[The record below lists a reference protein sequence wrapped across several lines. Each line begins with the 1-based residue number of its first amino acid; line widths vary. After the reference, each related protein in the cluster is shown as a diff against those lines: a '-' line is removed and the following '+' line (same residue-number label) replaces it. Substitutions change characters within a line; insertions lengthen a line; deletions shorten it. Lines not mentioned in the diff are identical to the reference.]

1 MSELFEFGLDF
12 GLTYFEPLP
21 KKKQLSMQEYRTG
34 YVDFYDQTLDP
45 TLGTGIDIPRG
56 DDDDDDEEKKDI
68 NIYRIGQGDSTKS
81 DDSSIPSPLD
91 VSSANIYDLKS
102 VPTYGEALGDAGF
115 GDKTPFNV
123 LGNDIYFGG
132 IPRTK
137 EEAKRGLER
146 LVSKESLIRTGAK
159 TASKFLGVNPLVS
172 GTAAAFATGKTVKD
186 PFGNASFR
194 PSNFVLGGI
203 HDINMSIQYDNVA
216 QMQAAINT
224 DGPKGY
230 ASYINGQLVTRP
242 PKGFNY
248 TGTYDVPR
256 ETLLRMDAI
265 SKGFVPSSFDYRTES
280 GEQGIVDGIGGMY
293 DERGV
298 YHDRNGTSAYGS
310 RKASSSLADRYG
322 LTTTVVEQIL
332 SDVRKGD
339 GRLSDKLREKQIEQG
354 TTQTTTVDQ
363 VPDFDA
369 YVKAQEE
376 RMQQIQ
382 SSESSDDGGGLSDAD
397 QDTGGYSGDDSFED
411 AFKTGGKV
419 GQGMQGGGPAG
430 FIGGPPENYSDQ
442 TTIADDIPLEV
453 PEGAF
458 VINAPAVEYA
468 GSEDISKMLTEAY
481 EKAGQG
487 VDKSGRTTTIPSK
500 EQVDIMISRGEVV
513 VPPNIAKIIG
523 YDRLEKINNR
533 GKREVARRQKQ
544 GDQEKP
550 QARQANMGGFMS
562 DGGEVTL
569 DEVKFK
575 GFYSSPQKARKV
587 IDDITKRLPLAD
599 ALAILIEGEA
609 GVLGE
614 EGLEGAAHVLVNR
627 ADADYKDFGNSLYEE
642 LTKKTY
648 GKNKI
653 FQFNALEPTSFR
665 KTLNRFKKDKNY
677 YLKVRNIAE
686 EVLAGA
692 RPDFTQG
699 ALFFKNPS
707 ASKAKD
713 FRNKVQ
719 SGEFVETQRTV
730 SRKNKNL
737 AHIYYKPRDF
747 GLVAK
752 KQPQIEGQGFVDFEM
767 SKQRIPESKGGS
779 FLFRGSDYETGGA
792 TPAF

>member
-21 KKKQLSMQEYRTG
+21 KKKQLSMEEYRTG

-56 DDDDDDEEKKDI
+56 DDDDDDDEEKRDI
-68 NIYRIGQGDSTKS
+68 NIYRIGKGDSEKS
-81 DDSSIPSPLD
+81 DDSDIPSPLD

-102 VPTYGEALGDAGF
+102 VPTYGQALGDAGF

-146 LVSKESLIRTGAK
+146 LVSKDSLLRTGAK

-172 GTAAAFATGKTVKD
+172 GTAAAFATGRTVKD

-194 PSNFVLGGI
+194 PSSFVLGGI

-224 DGPKGY
+224 TGPKGY
-230 ASYINGQLVTRP
+230 ATYINGQLVTRP

-310 RKASSSLADRYG
+310 RKASSSLANRYG
-322 LTTTVVEQIL
+322 LDVSVVEQIL

-339 GRLSDKLREKQIEQG
+339 GRLSDKLREKQIEEG

-382 SSESSDDGGGLSDAD
+382 SSESSDDGGLSDAD

-419 GQGMQGGGPAG
+419 GQGMQAGGPAG
-430 FIGGPPENYSDQ
+430 FIGGPPEKFSDQ

-481 EKAGQG
+481 QKAGQG
-487 VDKSGRTTTIPSK
+487 VDKSGRTTTIPSR

-550 QARQANMGGFMS
+550 QARQANEGGFINKAKG
-562 DGGEVTL
+562 DKITVYRGEPP
-569 DEVKFK
+569 KNK
-575 GFYSSPQKARKV
+575 
-587 IDDITKRLPLAD
+587 IPL
-599 ALAILIEGEA
+599 
-609 GVLGE
+609 
-614 EGLEGAAHVLVNR
+614 GAKLLQDRYTGSWFAPDKN
-627 ADADYKDFGNSLYEE
+627 F
-642 LTKKTY
+642 TKTY
-648 GKNKI
+648 GEVAKSMKVSFDEYKKGAKKALLKKNIARSKMENEKSGLPRNLTRKQRSQI
-653 FQFNALEPTSFR
+653 FQS
-665 KTLNRFKKDKNY
+665 
-677 YLKVRNIAE
+677 LKYIDEIADN
-686 EVLAGA
+686 VK
-692 RPDFTQG
+692 QG
-699 ALFFKNPS
+699 KRS
-707 ASKAKD
+707 TKA
-713 FRNKVQ
+713 
-719 SGEFVETQRTV
+719 
-730 SRKNKNL
+730 
-737 AHIYYKPRDF
+737 
-747 GLVAK
+747 
-752 KQPQIEGQGFVDFEM
+752 FVDFLYEGVFPKEKDRATVM
-767 SKQRIPESKGGS
+767 LLETAKRSPKVFGKLVVDSLVKNVVSKGVPVLGAIAGFAPKEMGDATLDNS
-779 FLFRGSDYETGGA
+779 GFIQYERVQ
-792 TPAF
+792 

>member
-56 DDDDDDEEKKDI
+56 DDDDDDDEEKRDI
-68 NIYRIGQGDSTKS
+68 NIYRIGKGDSEKS
-81 DDSSIPSPLD
+81 DGSDIPSPLD

-132 IPRTK
+132 VPRTK
-137 EEAKRGLER
+137 EEAKKGLER
-146 LVSKESLIRTGAK
+146 LVSKESLLRTGAK

-194 PSNFVLGGI
+194 PSSFVLGGV

-216 QMQAAINT
+216 QMQAAKNT
-224 DGPKGY
+224 TGPKGY

-280 GEQGIVDGIGGMY
+280 GERGVVDGIGGMY

-310 RKASSSLADRYG
+310 RKASDSLGKQVG
-322 LTTTVVEQIL
+322 LTTTKVEQIL
-332 SDVRKGD
+332 ADVRADNEKK
-339 GRLSDKLREKQIEQG
+339 LSEEIQ
-354 TTQTTTVDQ
+354 
-363 VPDFDA
+363 
-369 YVKAQEE
+369 KAQREQVE
-376 RMQQIQ
+376 QRIEDEPSVTQMPTYTSPTYEYEYYQD
-382 SSESSDDGGGLSDAD
+382 SDDGGSFDSGGADASDPSSSD
-397 QDTGGYSGDDSFED
+397 MGFSTRYGGQI
-411 AFKTGGKV
+411 
-419 GQGMQGGGPAG
+419 GQGMQAGGPAG
-430 FIGGPPENYSDQ
+430 FIGGPPEKFSDQ

-487 VDKSGRTTTIPSK
+487 VDKSGRTTTIPSR

-544 GDQEKP
+544 GDREKP
-550 QARQANMGGFMS
+550 QARQANEGGFINKAKG
-562 DGGEVTL
+562 DKITVYRGEPP
-569 DEVKFK
+569 KNK
-575 GFYSSPQKARKV
+575 
-587 IDDITKRLPLAD
+587 IPLGAK
-599 ALAILIEGEA
+599 LIQDRYTGSWFA
-609 GVLGE
+609 PDK
-614 EGLEGAAHVLVNR
+614 N
-627 ADADYKDFGNSLYEE
+627 F
-642 LTKKTY
+642 TKTY
-648 GKNKI
+648 GEVAKSMKVSFEEYRKGAKKALLKKNIARYKKENEKSGLPRNLTRKQRSQI
-653 FQFNALEPTSFR
+653 FQSLKYVDEIA
-665 KTLNRFKKDKNY
+665 KNV
-677 YLKVRNIAE
+677 KEGKRSV
-686 EVLAGA
+686 
-692 RPDFTQG
+692 
-699 ALFFKNPS
+699 
-707 ASKAKD
+707 KA
-713 FRNKVQ
+713 
-719 SGEFVETQRTV
+719 
-730 SRKNKNL
+730 
-737 AHIYYKPRDF
+737 
-747 GLVAK
+747 
-752 KQPQIEGQGFVDFEM
+752 FVDFMYEGVFPKEKDRATVM
-767 SKQRIPESKGGS
+767 LLETAKRSPKAFGKLVVDSLVKNVVSKGVPVLGTISS
-779 FLFRGSDYETGGA
+779 FAPTEMGDATLDNSGFIQYERVQ
-792 TPAF
+792 

>member
-56 DDDDDDEEKKDI
+56 DDDDDDDEEKRDI
-68 NIYRIGQGDSTKS
+68 NIYRIGKGDSEKS
-81 DDSSIPSPLD
+81 DGSDIPSPLD

-132 IPRTK
+132 VPRTK
-137 EEAKRGLER
+137 EEAKKGLER

-194 PSNFVLGGI
+194 PSSFVLGGV

-216 QMQAAINT
+216 QMQAAKNT
-224 DGPKGY
+224 TGPKGY

-280 GEQGIVDGIGGMY
+280 GERGVVDGIGGMY

-310 RKASSSLADRYG
+310 RKASDSLGKQVG
-322 LTTTVVEQIL
+322 LTTTKVEQIL
-332 SDVRKGD
+332 ADVRADNEKK
-339 GRLSDKLREKQIEQG
+339 LSEEIQ
-354 TTQTTTVDQ
+354 
-363 VPDFDA
+363 
-369 YVKAQEE
+369 KAQREQVE
-376 RMQQIQ
+376 QRIEDEPSVTQMPTYTSPTYEYEYYQD
-382 SSESSDDGGGLSDAD
+382 SDDGGSFDSGGADASDPSSSD
-397 QDTGGYSGDDSFED
+397 MGFSTRYGGQI
-411 AFKTGGKV
+411 
-419 GQGMQGGGPAG
+419 GQGMQAGGPAG
-430 FIGGPPENYSDQ
+430 FIGGPPEKFSDQ

-487 VDKSGRTTTIPSK
+487 VDKSGRATTIPSR

-544 GDQEKP
+544 GDREKP
-550 QARQANMGGFMS
+550 QARQANEGGFINKAKG
-562 DGGEVTL
+562 DKITVYRGEPP
-569 DEVKFK
+569 KNK
-575 GFYSSPQKARKV
+575 
-587 IDDITKRLPLAD
+587 IPLGAK
-599 ALAILIEGEA
+599 LIQDRYTGSWFA
-609 GVLGE
+609 PDK
-614 EGLEGAAHVLVNR
+614 N
-627 ADADYKDFGNSLYEE
+627 F
-642 LTKKTY
+642 TKTY
-648 GKNKI
+648 GEVAKSMKVSFEEYRKGAKKALLKKNIARYKKENEKSGLPRNLTRKQRSQI
-653 FQFNALEPTSFR
+653 FQSLKYVDEIA
-665 KTLNRFKKDKNY
+665 KNV
-677 YLKVRNIAE
+677 KEGKRSV
-686 EVLAGA
+686 
-692 RPDFTQG
+692 
-699 ALFFKNPS
+699 
-707 ASKAKD
+707 KA
-713 FRNKVQ
+713 
-719 SGEFVETQRTV
+719 
-730 SRKNKNL
+730 
-737 AHIYYKPRDF
+737 
-747 GLVAK
+747 
-752 KQPQIEGQGFVDFEM
+752 FVDFMYEGVFPKEKDRATVM
-767 SKQRIPESKGGS
+767 LLETAKRSPKAFGKLVVDSLVKNVVSKGVPVLGTISS
-779 FLFRGSDYETGGA
+779 FAPTEMGDATLDNSGFIQYERVQ
-792 TPAF
+792 

>member
-56 DDDDDDEEKKDI
+56 DDDDDDDEEKRDI
-68 NIYRIGQGDSTKS
+68 NIYRIGKGDSEKS
-81 DDSSIPSPLD
+81 DGSDIPSPLD

-137 EEAKRGLER
+137 EEAKKGLER

-194 PSNFVLGGI
+194 PSSFVLGGV

-216 QMQAAINT
+216 QMQAAKNT
-224 DGPKGY
+224 TGPKGY

-280 GEQGIVDGIGGMY
+280 GERGVVDGIGGMY

-310 RKASSSLADRYG
+310 RKASDSLGKQVG
-322 LTTTVVEQIL
+322 LTTTKVEQIL
-332 SDVRKGD
+332 ADVRADNEKK
-339 GRLSDKLREKQIEQG
+339 LSEEIQ
-354 TTQTTTVDQ
+354 
-363 VPDFDA
+363 
-369 YVKAQEE
+369 KAQREQVE
-376 RMQQIQ
+376 QRIEDEPSVTQMPTYTSPTYEYEYYQD
-382 SSESSDDGGGLSDAD
+382 SDDGGSFDSGGADASDPSSSD
-397 QDTGGYSGDDSFED
+397 MGFSTRYGGQI
-411 AFKTGGKV
+411 
-419 GQGMQGGGPAG
+419 GQGMQAGGPAG
-430 FIGGPPENYSDQ
+430 FIGGPPEKFSDQ

-487 VDKSGRTTTIPSK
+487 VDKSGRTTTIPSR

-544 GDQEKP
+544 GDREKP
-550 QARQANMGGFMS
+550 QARQANEGGFINKAKG
-562 DGGEVTL
+562 DKITVYRGEPP
-569 DEVKFK
+569 KNK
-575 GFYSSPQKARKV
+575 
-587 IDDITKRLPLAD
+587 IPLGAK
-599 ALAILIEGEA
+599 LIQDRYTGSWFA
-609 GVLGE
+609 PDK
-614 EGLEGAAHVLVNR
+614 N
-627 ADADYKDFGNSLYEE
+627 F
-642 LTKKTY
+642 TKTY
-648 GKNKI
+648 GEVAKSMKVSFEEYRKGAKKALLKKNIARYKKENEKSGLPRNLTRKQRSQI
-653 FQFNALEPTSFR
+653 FQSLKYVDEIA
-665 KTLNRFKKDKNY
+665 KNV
-677 YLKVRNIAE
+677 KEGKRSV
-686 EVLAGA
+686 
-692 RPDFTQG
+692 
-699 ALFFKNPS
+699 
-707 ASKAKD
+707 KA
-713 FRNKVQ
+713 
-719 SGEFVETQRTV
+719 
-730 SRKNKNL
+730 
-737 AHIYYKPRDF
+737 
-747 GLVAK
+747 
-752 KQPQIEGQGFVDFEM
+752 FVDFMYEGVFPKEKDRATVM
-767 SKQRIPESKGGS
+767 LLETAKRSPKAFGKLVVDSLVKNVVSKGVPVLGTISS
-779 FLFRGSDYETGGA
+779 FAPTEMGDATLDNSGFIQYERVQ
-792 TPAF
+792 

>member
-1 MSELFEFGLDF
+1 MS
-12 GLTYFEPLP
+12 
-21 KKKQLSMQEYRTG
+21 
-34 YVDFYDQTLDP
+34 
-45 TLGTGIDIPRG
+45 
-56 DDDDDDEEKKDI
+56 
-68 NIYRIGQGDSTKS
+68 
-81 DDSSIPSPLD
+81 
-91 VSSANIYDLKS
+91 VSSQD
-102 VPTYGEALGDAGF
+102 
-115 GDKTPFNV
+115 
-123 LGNDIYFGG
+123 
-132 IPRTK
+132 
-137 EEAKRGLER
+137 
-146 LVSKESLIRTGAK
+146 
-159 TASKFLGVNPLVS
+159 
-172 GTAAAFATGKTVKD
+172 
-186 PFGNASFR
+186 
-194 PSNFVLGGI
+194 
-203 HDINMSIQYDNVA
+203 M
-216 QMQAAINT
+216 
-224 DGPKGY
+224 GY
-230 ASYINGQLVTRP
+230 AT
-242 PKGFNY
+242 
-248 TGTYDVPR
+248 
-256 ETLLRMDAI
+256 
-265 SKGFVPSSFDYRTES
+265 
-280 GEQGIVDGIGGMY
+280 
-293 DERGV
+293 
-298 YHDRNGTSAYGS
+298 AYG
-310 RKASSSLADRYG
+310 G
-322 LTTTVVEQIL
+322 QI
-332 SDVRKGD
+332 
-339 GRLSDKLREKQIEQG
+339 
-354 TTQTTTVDQ
+354 
-363 VPDFDA
+363 
-369 YVKAQEE
+369 
-376 RMQQIQ
+376 
-382 SSESSDDGGGLSDAD
+382 
-397 QDTGGYSGDDSFED
+397 
-411 AFKTGGKV
+411 
-419 GQGMQGGGPAG
+419 GQGMQAGGPAG
-430 FIGGPPENYSDQ
+430 FIGGPPEKFNKQ

-468 GSEDISKMLTEAY
+468 GSDDISKMLTDAY

-487 VDKSGRTTTIPSK
+487 VDKSGRTIAVPSK

-533 GKREVARRQKQ
+533 GKKEVARRQKQ

-562 DGGEVTL
+562 NGGEVTL

-575 GFYSSPQKARKV
+575 KFYSSPQKARKV
-587 IDDITKRLPLAD
+587 IDDVTRRLPLAD

-627 ADADYKDFGNSLYEE
+627 ADTDYKDFGNSLYEE

-707 ASKAKD
+707 SSKAKD
-713 FRNKVQ
+713 FRDKVQ

-767 SKQRIPESKGGS
+767 PKQRIPESKGGS
-779 FLFRGSDYETGGA
+779 FLFKGSDYETGGA

>member
-56 DDDDDDEEKKDI
+56 DDDDDDDEEKRDI
-68 NIYRIGQGDSTKS
+68 NIYRIGKGDSEKS
-81 DDSSIPSPLD
+81 DGSDIPSPLD

-132 IPRTK
+132 VPRTK
-137 EEAKRGLER
+137 EEAKKGLER

-194 PSNFVLGGI
+194 PSSFVLGGV

-216 QMQAAINT
+216 QMQAAKNT
-224 DGPKGY
+224 TGPKGY

-280 GEQGIVDGIGGMY
+280 GERGVVDGIGGMY

-310 RKASSSLADRYG
+310 RKASDSLGKQVG
-322 LTTTVVEQIL
+322 LTTTKVEQIL
-332 SDVRKGD
+332 ADVRADNEKK
-339 GRLSDKLREKQIEQG
+339 LSEEIQ
-354 TTQTTTVDQ
+354 
-363 VPDFDA
+363 
-369 YVKAQEE
+369 KAQREQVE
-376 RMQQIQ
+376 QRIEDEPSVTQMPTYTSPTYEYEYYQD
-382 SSESSDDGGGLSDAD
+382 SDDGGSFDSGGADASDPSSSD
-397 QDTGGYSGDDSFED
+397 MGFSTRYGGQI
-411 AFKTGGKV
+411 
-419 GQGMQGGGPAG
+419 GQGMQAGGPAG
-430 FIGGPPENYSDQ
+430 FIGGPPEKFSDQ

-487 VDKSGRTTTIPSK
+487 VDKSGRTTTIPSR

-544 GDQEKP
+544 GDREKP
-550 QARQANMGGFMS
+550 QARQANEGGFINKAKG
-562 DGGEVTL
+562 DKITVYRGEPP
-569 DEVKFK
+569 KNK
-575 GFYSSPQKARKV
+575 
-587 IDDITKRLPLAD
+587 IPLGAK
-599 ALAILIEGEA
+599 LIQDRYTGSWFA
-609 GVLGE
+609 PDK
-614 EGLEGAAHVLVNR
+614 N
-627 ADADYKDFGNSLYEE
+627 F
-642 LTKKTY
+642 TKTY
-648 GKNKI
+648 GEVAKSMKVSFEEYRKGAKKALLKKNIARYKKENEKSGLPRNLTRKQRSQI
-653 FQFNALEPTSFR
+653 FQSLKYVDEIA
-665 KTLNRFKKDKNY
+665 KNV
-677 YLKVRNIAE
+677 KEGKRSV
-686 EVLAGA
+686 
-692 RPDFTQG
+692 
-699 ALFFKNPS
+699 
-707 ASKAKD
+707 KA
-713 FRNKVQ
+713 
-719 SGEFVETQRTV
+719 
-730 SRKNKNL
+730 
-737 AHIYYKPRDF
+737 
-747 GLVAK
+747 
-752 KQPQIEGQGFVDFEM
+752 FVDFMYEGVFPKEKDRATVM
-767 SKQRIPESKGGS
+767 LLETAKRSPKAFGKLVLDSLVKNVVSKGVPVLGTISS
-779 FLFRGSDYETGGA
+779 FAPTEMGDATLDNSGFIQYERVQ
-792 TPAF
+792 

>member
-56 DDDDDDEEKKDI
+56 DDDDDDDEEKRDI
-68 NIYRIGQGDSTKS
+68 NRYRIGKGDSEKS
-81 DDSSIPSPLD
+81 DGSDIPSPLD

-132 IPRTK
+132 VPRTK
-137 EEAKRGLER
+137 EEAKKGLER

-194 PSNFVLGGI
+194 PSSFVLGGV

-216 QMQAAINT
+216 QMQAAKNT
-224 DGPKGY
+224 TGPKGY

-280 GEQGIVDGIGGMY
+280 GERGVVDGIGGMY

-310 RKASSSLADRYG
+310 RKASDSLGKQVG
-322 LTTTVVEQIL
+322 LTTTKVEQIL
-332 SDVRKGD
+332 ADVRADNEKK
-339 GRLSDKLREKQIEQG
+339 LSEEIQ
-354 TTQTTTVDQ
+354 
-363 VPDFDA
+363 
-369 YVKAQEE
+369 KAQREQVE
-376 RMQQIQ
+376 QRIEDEPSVTQMPTYTSPTYEYEYYQD
-382 SSESSDDGGGLSDAD
+382 SDDGGSFDSGGADASDPSSSD
-397 QDTGGYSGDDSFED
+397 MGFSTRYGGQI
-411 AFKTGGKV
+411 
-419 GQGMQGGGPAG
+419 GQGMQAGGPAG
-430 FIGGPPENYSDQ
+430 FIGGPPEKFSDQ

-487 VDKSGRTTTIPSK
+487 VDKSGRTTTIPSR

-544 GDQEKP
+544 GDREKP
-550 QARQANMGGFMS
+550 QARQANEGGFINKAKG
-562 DGGEVTL
+562 DKITVYRGEPP
-569 DEVKFK
+569 KNK
-575 GFYSSPQKARKV
+575 
-587 IDDITKRLPLAD
+587 IPLGAK
-599 ALAILIEGEA
+599 LIQDRYTGSWFA
-609 GVLGE
+609 PDK
-614 EGLEGAAHVLVNR
+614 N
-627 ADADYKDFGNSLYEE
+627 F
-642 LTKKTY
+642 TKTY
-648 GKNKI
+648 GEVAKSMKVSFEEYRKGAKKALLKKNIARYKKENEKSGLPRNLTRKQRSQI
-653 FQFNALEPTSFR
+653 FQSLKYVDEIA
-665 KTLNRFKKDKNY
+665 KNV
-677 YLKVRNIAE
+677 KEGKRSV
-686 EVLAGA
+686 
-692 RPDFTQG
+692 
-699 ALFFKNPS
+699 
-707 ASKAKD
+707 KA
-713 FRNKVQ
+713 
-719 SGEFVETQRTV
+719 
-730 SRKNKNL
+730 
-737 AHIYYKPRDF
+737 
-747 GLVAK
+747 
-752 KQPQIEGQGFVDFEM
+752 FVDFMYEGVFPKEKDRATVM
-767 SKQRIPESKGGS
+767 LLETAKRSPKAFGKLVVDSLVKNVVSKGVPVLGTISS
-779 FLFRGSDYETGGA
+779 FAPTEMGDATLDNSGFIQYERVQ
-792 TPAF
+792 

>member
-56 DDDDDDEEKKDI
+56 DDDDDDDEEKRDI
-68 NIYRIGQGDSTKS
+68 NIYRIGKGDSEKS
-81 DDSSIPSPLD
+81 DGSDIPSPLD

-132 IPRTK
+132 VPRTK
-137 EEAKRGLER
+137 EEAKKGLER

-194 PSNFVLGGI
+194 PSSFVLGGV

-216 QMQAAINT
+216 QMQAAKNT
-224 DGPKGY
+224 TGPKGY

-280 GEQGIVDGIGGMY
+280 GERGVVDGIGGMY

-310 RKASSSLADRYG
+310 RKASDSLGKQVG
-322 LTTTVVEQIL
+322 LTTTKVEQIL
-332 SDVRKGD
+332 ADVRADNEKK
-339 GRLSDKLREKQIEQG
+339 LSEEIQ
-354 TTQTTTVDQ
+354 
-363 VPDFDA
+363 
-369 YVKAQEE
+369 KAQREQVE
-376 RMQQIQ
+376 QRIEDEPSVTQMPTYTSPTYEYEYYQD
-382 SSESSDDGGGLSDAD
+382 SDDGGSFDSGGADASDPSSSD
-397 QDTGGYSGDDSFED
+397 MGFSTRYGGQI
-411 AFKTGGKV
+411 
-419 GQGMQGGGPAG
+419 GQGMQAGGPAG
-430 FIGGPPENYSDQ
+430 FIGGPPEKFSDQ

-487 VDKSGRTTTIPSK
+487 VDKSGRTTTIPSR

-544 GDQEKP
+544 GNREKP
-550 QARQANMGGFMS
+550 QARQANEGGFINKAKG
-562 DGGEVTL
+562 DKITVYRGEPP
-569 DEVKFK
+569 KNK
-575 GFYSSPQKARKV
+575 
-587 IDDITKRLPLAD
+587 IPL
-599 ALAILIEGEA
+599 
-609 GVLGE
+609 
-614 EGLEGAAHVLVNR
+614 GAKLLQDRYTGSWFAPDKN
-627 ADADYKDFGNSLYEE
+627 F
-642 LTKKTY
+642 TKTY
-648 GKNKI
+648 GEVAKSMKVSFEEYRKGAKKALLKKNIARYKKENEKSGLPRNLTRKQRSQI
-653 FQFNALEPTSFR
+653 FQSLKYVDEIA
-665 KTLNRFKKDKNY
+665 KNV
-677 YLKVRNIAE
+677 KEGKRSV
-686 EVLAGA
+686 
-692 RPDFTQG
+692 
-699 ALFFKNPS
+699 
-707 ASKAKD
+707 KA
-713 FRNKVQ
+713 
-719 SGEFVETQRTV
+719 
-730 SRKNKNL
+730 
-737 AHIYYKPRDF
+737 
-747 GLVAK
+747 
-752 KQPQIEGQGFVDFEM
+752 FVDFMYEGVFPKEKDRATVM
-767 SKQRIPESKGGS
+767 LLETAKRSPKAFGKLVVDSLVKNVVSKGVPVLGTISS
-779 FLFRGSDYETGGA
+779 FAPTEMGDATLDNSGFIQYERVQ
-792 TPAF
+792 

>member
-56 DDDDDDEEKKDI
+56 DDDDDDDEEKRDI
-68 NIYRIGQGDSTKS
+68 NIYRIGKGDSEKS
-81 DDSSIPSPLD
+81 DGSDIPSPLD

-132 IPRTK
+132 VPRTK
-137 EEAKRGLER
+137 EEAKKGLER

-194 PSNFVLGGI
+194 PSSFVLGGV

-216 QMQAAINT
+216 QMQAAKNT
-224 DGPKGY
+224 TGPKGY

-280 GEQGIVDGIGGMY
+280 GERGVVDGIGGMY

-310 RKASSSLADRYG
+310 RKASDSLGKQVG
-322 LTTTVVEQIL
+322 LTTTKVEQIL
-332 SDVRKGD
+332 ADVRADNEKK
-339 GRLSDKLREKQIEQG
+339 LSEEIQ
-354 TTQTTTVDQ
+354 
-363 VPDFDA
+363 
-369 YVKAQEE
+369 KAQREQVE
-376 RMQQIQ
+376 QRIEDEPSVTQMPTYTSPTYEYEYYQD
-382 SSESSDDGGGLSDAD
+382 SDDGGSFDSGGADASDPSSSD
-397 QDTGGYSGDDSFED
+397 MGFSTRYGGQI
-411 AFKTGGKV
+411 
-419 GQGMQGGGPAG
+419 GQGMQAGGPAG
-430 FIGGPPENYSDQ
+430 FIGGPPEKFSDQ

-487 VDKSGRTTTIPSK
+487 VDKSGRTTTIPSR

-544 GDQEKP
+544 GDREKP
-550 QARQANMGGFMS
+550 QARQANEGGFINKAKG
-562 DGGEVTL
+562 DKITVYRGEPP
-569 DEVKFK
+569 KNK
-575 GFYSSPQKARKV
+575 
-587 IDDITKRLPLAD
+587 IPLGAK
-599 ALAILIEGEA
+599 LIQDRYTGSWFA
-609 GVLGE
+609 PDK
-614 EGLEGAAHVLVNR
+614 N
-627 ADADYKDFGNSLYEE
+627 F
-642 LTKKTY
+642 TKTY
-648 GKNKI
+648 GEVAKSMKVSFEEYRKGAKKALLKKNIARYKKENEKSGLPRNLTRKQRSQI
-653 FQFNALEPTSFR
+653 FQSLKYVDEIA
-665 KTLNRFKKDKNY
+665 KNV
-677 YLKVRNIAE
+677 KEGKRSV
-686 EVLAGA
+686 
-692 RPDFTQG
+692 
-699 ALFFKNPS
+699 
-707 ASKAKD
+707 KA
-713 FRNKVQ
+713 
-719 SGEFVETQRTV
+719 
-730 SRKNKNL
+730 
-737 AHIYYKPRDF
+737 
-747 GLVAK
+747 
-752 KQPQIEGQGFVDFEM
+752 FVDFMYEGVFPKEKDRATVM
-767 SKQRIPESKGGS
+767 LLETAKRSPKAFGKLVVDSLVKNVVSKGVPVLGTISS
-779 FLFRGSDYETGGA
+779 FAPTEMGDATLDNSGFIQYERVQ
-792 TPAF
+792 

>member
-1 MSELFEFGLDF
+1 
-12 GLTYFEPLP
+12 
-21 KKKQLSMQEYRTG
+21 MQEYRTG

-56 DDDDDDEEKKDI
+56 DDDDDDDEEKKDI

-91 VSSANIYDLKS
+91 VSSANVYDLKS

-132 IPRTK
+132 VPRTK

-146 LVSKESLIRTGAK
+146 LVSKDSLLRTGAK
-159 TASKFLGVNPLVS
+159 TAGKFLGMSPLVT

-186 PFGNASFR
+186 PFGNSSFR

-216 QMQAAINT
+216 QMQAAMNT
-224 DGPKGY
+224 TGPKGY

-280 GEQGIVDGIGGMY
+280 GERGVVDGIGGMY

-298 YHDRNGTSAYGS
+298 YHDRNGTYAYGS
-310 RKASSSLADRYG
+310 QKASDSLGKQVG
-322 LTTTVVEQIL
+322 LTTTKVEQIL
-332 SDVRKGD
+332 ADVRADNEKK
-339 GRLSDKLREKQIEQG
+339 LSEEIQKAQQEQVEQRIQDEPSV
-354 TTQTTTVDQ
+354 TQ
-363 VPDFDA
+363 VPTYTSPTYEYEYYQD
-369 YVKAQEE
+369 
-376 RMQQIQ
+376 
-382 SSESSDDGGGLSDAD
+382 SDDGSDFDSGGADASDPSSSD
-397 QDTGGYSGDDSFED
+397 MGFSTRYGGQI
-411 AFKTGGKV
+411 
-419 GQGMQGGGPAG
+419 GQGMQAGGPAG

-458 VINAPAVEYA
+458 IINAPAVEYA

-481 EKAGQG
+481 QKAGQG

-513 VPPNIAKIIG
+513 VPPNIAKVIG

-544 GDQEKP
+544 GDREKP

-587 IDDITKRLPLAD
+587 IDDITKKLPLAD

-730 SRKNKNL
+730 NRKNKNL

>member
-1 MSELFEFGLDF
+1 VSELFEFGLDF

-56 DDDDDDEEKKDI
+56 DDDDDDDDEEKRDI
-68 NIYRIGQGDSTKS
+68 NIYRIGKGDSEKS
-81 DDSSIPSPLD
+81 NDSDIPSPLD

-146 LVSKESLIRTGAK
+146 LVSKDSLLRTGAK

-172 GTAAAFATGKTVKD
+172 GTAAAFATGRTVKD

-194 PSNFVLGGI
+194 PSSFVLGGV

-216 QMQAAINT
+216 QMQAAKNT
-224 DGPKGY
+224 TGPKGY
-230 ASYINGQLVTRP
+230 ATYINGQLVTRP

-280 GEQGIVDGIGGMY
+280 GERGVVDGIGGMY

-310 RKASSSLADRYG
+310 RKASDSLGKQVG
-322 LTTTVVEQIL
+322 LTTTKVEQIL
-332 SDVRKGD
+332 ADVRADNEKK
-339 GRLSDKLREKQIEQG
+339 LSEEIQ
-354 TTQTTTVDQ
+354 
-363 VPDFDA
+363 
-369 YVKAQEE
+369 KAQQEQVE
-376 RMQQIQ
+376 QRIQ
-382 SSESSDDGGGLSDAD
+382 DEPSVTQMPTYTSPTYEYQYYQDSDDGGSFDSGGADASDPSSSD
-397 QDTGGYSGDDSFED
+397 MGFSTRYGGQI
-411 AFKTGGKV
+411 
-419 GQGMQGGGPAG
+419 GQGMQSGGPAG
-430 FIGGPPENYSDQ
+430 FIGGPPEKFSDQ

-487 VDKSGRTTTIPSK
+487 VDKSGRTTTIPSR

-513 VPPNIAKIIG
+513 VPPNIAKVIG

-544 GDQEKP
+544 GDQERP
-550 QARQANMGGFMS
+550 QARQANMGGFINKAEG
-562 DGGEVTL
+562 DKITVYRGEPP
-569 DEVKFK
+569 KNK
-575 GFYSSPQKARKV
+575 
-587 IDDITKRLPLAD
+587 IPL
-599 ALAILIEGEA
+599 
-609 GVLGE
+609 
-614 EGLEGAAHVLVNR
+614 GAKLLQDKYTGSWFAPDKN
-627 ADADYKDFGNSLYEE
+627 F
-642 LTKKTY
+642 TKTY
-648 GKNKI
+648 GEVAKSMKVSFDEYKKGAKKAFLKKNIARSKMENEKSGLPRNLTRKQRSQI
-653 FQFNALEPTSFR
+653 FQS
-665 KTLNRFKKDKNY
+665 
-677 YLKVRNIAE
+677 LKYIDEIADN
-686 EVLAGA
+686 VK
-692 RPDFTQG
+692 QG
-699 ALFFKNPS
+699 KRS
-707 ASKAKD
+707 TKA
-713 FRNKVQ
+713 
-719 SGEFVETQRTV
+719 
-730 SRKNKNL
+730 
-737 AHIYYKPRDF
+737 
-747 GLVAK
+747 
-752 KQPQIEGQGFVDFEM
+752 FVDFLYEGVFPKEKDRATVM
-767 SKQRIPESKGGS
+767 LLETAKRSPKVFGKLVVDSLVKNVVSKGVPVLGAIAGFAPKEMGDATLDNS
-779 FLFRGSDYETGGA
+779 GFIQYERVQ
-792 TPAF
+792 

>member
-56 DDDDDDEEKKDI
+56 DDDDDDDEEKRDI
-68 NIYRIGQGDSTKS
+68 NIYRIGKGDSEKS
-81 DDSSIPSPLD
+81 DGSDIPSPLD

-132 IPRTK
+132 VPRTK
-137 EEAKRGLER
+137 EEAKKGLER

-194 PSNFVLGGI
+194 PSSFVLGGV

-216 QMQAAINT
+216 QMQAAKNT
-224 DGPKGY
+224 TGPKGY

-280 GEQGIVDGIGGMY
+280 GERGVVDGIGGMY

-310 RKASSSLADRYG
+310 RKASDSLGKQVG
-322 LTTTVVEQIL
+322 LTTTKVEQIL
-332 SDVRKGD
+332 ADVRADNEKK
-339 GRLSDKLREKQIEQG
+339 LSEEIQ
-354 TTQTTTVDQ
+354 
-363 VPDFDA
+363 
-369 YVKAQEE
+369 KAQREQVE
-376 RMQQIQ
+376 QRIEDEPSVTQMPTYTSPTYEYEYYQD
-382 SSESSDDGGGLSDAD
+382 SDDGGSFDSGGADASDPSSSD
-397 QDTGGYSGDDSFED
+397 MGFSTRYGGQI
-411 AFKTGGKV
+411 
-419 GQGMQGGGPAG
+419 GQGMQAGGPAG
-430 FIGGPPENYSDQ
+430 FIGGPPEKFSDQ

-487 VDKSGRTTTIPSK
+487 VDKSGRVTTIPSR

-544 GDQEKP
+544 GDREKP
-550 QARQANMGGFMS
+550 QARQANEGGFINKAKG
-562 DGGEVTL
+562 DKITVYRGEPP
-569 DEVKFK
+569 KNK
-575 GFYSSPQKARKV
+575 
-587 IDDITKRLPLAD
+587 IPLGAK
-599 ALAILIEGEA
+599 LIQDRYTGSWFA
-609 GVLGE
+609 PDK
-614 EGLEGAAHVLVNR
+614 N
-627 ADADYKDFGNSLYEE
+627 F
-642 LTKKTY
+642 TKTY
-648 GKNKI
+648 GEVAKSMKVSFEEYRKGAKKALLKKNIARYKKENEKSGLPRNLTRKQRSQI
-653 FQFNALEPTSFR
+653 FQSLKYVDEIA
-665 KTLNRFKKDKNY
+665 KNV
-677 YLKVRNIAE
+677 KEGKRSV
-686 EVLAGA
+686 
-692 RPDFTQG
+692 
-699 ALFFKNPS
+699 
-707 ASKAKD
+707 KA
-713 FRNKVQ
+713 
-719 SGEFVETQRTV
+719 
-730 SRKNKNL
+730 
-737 AHIYYKPRDF
+737 
-747 GLVAK
+747 
-752 KQPQIEGQGFVDFEM
+752 FVDFMYEGVFPKEKDRATVM
-767 SKQRIPESKGGS
+767 LLETAKRSPKAFGKLVVDSLVKNVVSKGVPVLGTISS
-779 FLFRGSDYETGGA
+779 FAPTEMGDATLDNSGFIQYERVQ
-792 TPAF
+792 

>member
-56 DDDDDDEEKKDI
+56 DDDDDDDEEKRDI
-68 NIYRIGQGDSTKS
+68 NIYRIGKGDSEKS
-81 DDSSIPSPLD
+81 DGSDIPSHLD
-91 VSSANIYDLKS
+91 VSYANIYDLKS

-132 IPRTK
+132 VPRTK
-137 EEAKRGLER
+137 EEAKKGLER

-194 PSNFVLGGI
+194 PSSFVLGGV

-216 QMQAAINT
+216 QMQAAKNT
-224 DGPKGY
+224 TGPKGY

-280 GEQGIVDGIGGMY
+280 GERGVVDGIGGMY

-310 RKASSSLADRYG
+310 RKASDSLGKQVG
-322 LTTTVVEQIL
+322 LTTTKVEQIL
-332 SDVRKGD
+332 ADVRADNEKK
-339 GRLSDKLREKQIEQG
+339 LSEEIQ
-354 TTQTTTVDQ
+354 
-363 VPDFDA
+363 
-369 YVKAQEE
+369 KAQREQVE
-376 RMQQIQ
+376 QRIEDEPSVTQMPTYTSPTYEYEYYQD
-382 SSESSDDGGGLSDAD
+382 SDDGGSFDSGGADASDPSSSD
-397 QDTGGYSGDDSFED
+397 MGFSTRYGGQI
-411 AFKTGGKV
+411 
-419 GQGMQGGGPAG
+419 GQGMQAGGPAG
-430 FIGGPPENYSDQ
+430 FIGGPPEKFSDQ

-487 VDKSGRTTTIPSK
+487 VDKSGRTTTIPSR

-533 GKREVARRQKQ
+533 GKKEVARRKKA

-550 QARQANMGGFMS
+550 QARQANEGGFINKAKG
-562 DGGEVTL
+562 DKITVYRGEPP
-569 DEVKFK
+569 KNK
-575 GFYSSPQKARKV
+575 
-587 IDDITKRLPLAD
+587 IPLGAK
-599 ALAILIEGEA
+599 LIQDRYTGSWFA
-609 GVLGE
+609 PDK
-614 EGLEGAAHVLVNR
+614 N
-627 ADADYKDFGNSLYEE
+627 F
-642 LTKKTY
+642 TKTY
-648 GKNKI
+648 GEVAKSMKVSFEEYRKGAKKALLKKNIARYKKENEKSGLPRNLTRKQRSQI
-653 FQFNALEPTSFR
+653 FQSLKYVDEIA
-665 KTLNRFKKDKNY
+665 KNV
-677 YLKVRNIAE
+677 KEGKRSV
-686 EVLAGA
+686 
-692 RPDFTQG
+692 
-699 ALFFKNPS
+699 
-707 ASKAKD
+707 KA
-713 FRNKVQ
+713 
-719 SGEFVETQRTV
+719 
-730 SRKNKNL
+730 
-737 AHIYYKPRDF
+737 
-747 GLVAK
+747 
-752 KQPQIEGQGFVDFEM
+752 FVDFMYEGVFPKEKDRATVM
-767 SKQRIPESKGGS
+767 LLETAKRSPKAFGKLVVDSLVKNVVSKGVPVLGTISS
-779 FLFRGSDYETGGA
+779 FAPTEMGDATLDNSGFIQYERVQ
-792 TPAF
+792 

>member
-1 MSELFEFGLDF
+1 VSELFEFGLDF

-56 DDDDDDEEKKDI
+56 DDDDDDDDEEKRDI
-68 NIYRIGQGDSTKS
+68 NIYRIGKGDSDKS
-81 DDSSIPSPLD
+81 DDSDIPSPLD

-146 LVSKESLIRTGAK
+146 LVSKDSLLRTGAK

-172 GTAAAFATGKTVKD
+172 GTAAAFATGRTVKD

-194 PSNFVLGGI
+194 PSSFVLGGV

-224 DGPKGY
+224 TGPKGY
-230 ASYINGQLVTRP
+230 AAYINGQLVTRP

-280 GEQGIVDGIGGMY
+280 GERGVVDGIGGMY

-310 RKASSSLADRYG
+310 RKASDSLGKQVG
-322 LTTTVVEQIL
+322 LTTTKVEQIL
-332 SDVRKGD
+332 ADVRADNEKK
-339 GRLSDKLREKQIEQG
+339 LSEEIQ
-354 TTQTTTVDQ
+354 
-363 VPDFDA
+363 
-369 YVKAQEE
+369 KAQQEQVE
-376 RMQQIQ
+376 QRIQ
-382 SSESSDDGGGLSDAD
+382 DEPSVTQMPTYTSPTYEYQYYQDSDDGGSFDSGGADPSDPSSSD
-397 QDTGGYSGDDSFED
+397 MGFSTRYGGQI
-411 AFKTGGKV
+411 
-419 GQGMQGGGPAG
+419 GQGMQAGGPAG
-430 FIGGPPENYSDQ
+430 FIGGPPEKFSDQ

-481 EKAGQG
+481 QKAGQG
-487 VDKSGRTTTIPSK
+487 VDKSGRTTTIPSR

-544 GDQEKP
+544 GDREKP
-550 QARQANMGGFMS
+550 QARQANSGGFMS
-562 DGGEVTL
+562 NGGEITL

-627 ADADYKDFGNSLYEE
+627 ADADYKDFGNSLYDE

-713 FRNKVQ
+713 FKSKVQ

-730 SRKNKNL
+730 SKKNKNL
-737 AHIYYKPRDF
+737 AHIYYKPKDF
-747 GLVAK
+747 GIIAK
-752 KQPQIEGQGFVDFEM
+752 KQPQIEGQGFIDFEM

>member
-56 DDDDDDEEKKDI
+56 DDDDDDDEEKRDI
-68 NIYRIGQGDSTKS
+68 NIYRIGKGDSEKADGS
-81 DDSSIPSPLD
+81 DIPSPLD

-132 IPRTK
+132 VPRTK
-137 EEAKRGLER
+137 EEAKKGLER

-194 PSNFVLGGI
+194 PSSFVLGGV

-216 QMQAAINT
+216 QMQAAKNT
-224 DGPKGY
+224 TGPKGY

-280 GEQGIVDGIGGMY
+280 GERGVVDGIGGMY

-310 RKASSSLADRYG
+310 RKASDSLGKQVG
-322 LTTTVVEQIL
+322 LTTTKVEQIL
-332 SDVRKGD
+332 ADVRADNEKK
-339 GRLSDKLREKQIEQG
+339 LSEEIQ
-354 TTQTTTVDQ
+354 
-363 VPDFDA
+363 
-369 YVKAQEE
+369 KAQREQVE
-376 RMQQIQ
+376 QRIEDEPSVTQMPTYTSPTYEYEYYQD
-382 SSESSDDGGGLSDAD
+382 SDDGGSFDSGGADASDPSSSD
-397 QDTGGYSGDDSFED
+397 MGFSTRYGGQI
-411 AFKTGGKV
+411 
-419 GQGMQGGGPAG
+419 GQGMQAGGPEG
-430 FIGGPPENYSDQ
+430 FIGGPPEKFSDQ

-487 VDKSGRTTTIPSK
+487 VDKSGRVTTIPSR

-544 GDQEKP
+544 GDREKP
-550 QARQANMGGFMS
+550 QARQANEGGFINKAKG
-562 DGGEVTL
+562 DKITVYRGEPP
-569 DEVKFK
+569 KNK
-575 GFYSSPQKARKV
+575 
-587 IDDITKRLPLAD
+587 IPLGAK
-599 ALAILIEGEA
+599 LIQDRYTGSWFA
-609 GVLGE
+609 PDK
-614 EGLEGAAHVLVNR
+614 N
-627 ADADYKDFGNSLYEE
+627 F
-642 LTKKTY
+642 TKTY
-648 GKNKI
+648 GEVAKSMKVSFEEYRKGAKKALLKKNIARYKKENEKSGLPRNLTRKQRSQI
-653 FQFNALEPTSFR
+653 FQSLKYVDEIA
-665 KTLNRFKKDKNY
+665 KNV
-677 YLKVRNIAE
+677 KEGKRSV
-686 EVLAGA
+686 
-692 RPDFTQG
+692 
-699 ALFFKNPS
+699 
-707 ASKAKD
+707 KA
-713 FRNKVQ
+713 
-719 SGEFVETQRTV
+719 
-730 SRKNKNL
+730 
-737 AHIYYKPRDF
+737 
-747 GLVAK
+747 
-752 KQPQIEGQGFVDFEM
+752 FVDFMYEGVFPKEKDRATVM
-767 SKQRIPESKGGS
+767 LLETAKRSPKAFGKLVVDSLVKNVVSKGVPVLGTISS
-779 FLFRGSDYETGGA
+779 FAPTEMGDATLDNSGFIQYERVQ
-792 TPAF
+792 

>member
-56 DDDDDDEEKKDI
+56 DDDDDDDEEKRDI
-68 NIYRIGQGDSTKS
+68 NIYRIGKGDSEKS
-81 DDSSIPSPLD
+81 DGSDIPSPLD

-132 IPRTK
+132 VPRTK
-137 EEAKRGLER
+137 EEAKKGLER

-194 PSNFVLGGI
+194 PSNFVLGGV

-224 DGPKGY
+224 TGPKGY
-230 ASYINGQLVTRP
+230 ATYINGQLVTRP

-280 GEQGIVDGIGGMY
+280 GERGVVDGIGGMY

-310 RKASSSLADRYG
+310 RKASDSLGKQVG
-322 LTTTVVEQIL
+322 LTTTKVEQIL
-332 SDVRKGD
+332 ADVRADNEKK
-339 GRLSDKLREKQIEQG
+339 LSEEIQ
-354 TTQTTTVDQ
+354 
-363 VPDFDA
+363 
-369 YVKAQEE
+369 KAQREQVE
-376 RMQQIQ
+376 QRIEDEPSVTQMPTYTSPTYEYEYYQD
-382 SSESSDDGGGLSDAD
+382 SDDGGSFDSGGADASDPSSSD
-397 QDTGGYSGDDSFED
+397 MGFSTRYGGQI
-411 AFKTGGKV
+411 
-419 GQGMQGGGPAG
+419 GQGMQAGGPAG
-430 FIGGPPENYSDQ
+430 FIGGPPEKFSDQ

-458 VINAPAVEYA
+458 VINAPAVEFA
-468 GSEDISKMLTEAY
+468 GSEDITKMLTEAY

-487 VDKSGRTTTIPSK
+487 VDKSGRTTTIPSR

-544 GDQEKP
+544 GDREKP
-550 QARQANMGGFMS
+550 QARQANEGGFINKAKG
-562 DGGEVTL
+562 DKITVYRGEPP
-569 DEVKFK
+569 KNK
-575 GFYSSPQKARKV
+575 
-587 IDDITKRLPLAD
+587 IPLGAK
-599 ALAILIEGEA
+599 LIQDRYTGSWFA
-609 GVLGE
+609 PDK
-614 EGLEGAAHVLVNR
+614 N
-627 ADADYKDFGNSLYEE
+627 F
-642 LTKKTY
+642 TKTY
-648 GKNKI
+648 GEVAKSMKVSFEEYRKGAKKALLKKNIARYKKENEKSGLPRNLTRKQRSQI
-653 FQFNALEPTSFR
+653 FQSLKYVDEIA
-665 KTLNRFKKDKNY
+665 KNV
-677 YLKVRNIAE
+677 KEGKRSV
-686 EVLAGA
+686 
-692 RPDFTQG
+692 
-699 ALFFKNPS
+699 
-707 ASKAKD
+707 KA
-713 FRNKVQ
+713 
-719 SGEFVETQRTV
+719 
-730 SRKNKNL
+730 
-737 AHIYYKPRDF
+737 
-747 GLVAK
+747 
-752 KQPQIEGQGFVDFEM
+752 FVDFMYEGVFPKEKDRATVM
-767 SKQRIPESKGGS
+767 LLETAKRSPKAFGKLVVDSLVKNVVSKGVPVLGTISS
-779 FLFRGSDYETGGA
+779 FAPTEMGDATLDNSGFIQYERVQ
-792 TPAF
+792 

>member
-56 DDDDDDEEKKDI
+56 DDDDDDDEEKRDI
-68 NIYRIGQGDSTKS
+68 NIYRIGKGDSEKS

-137 EEAKRGLER
+137 EEAKRGLEK
-146 LVSKESLIRTGAK
+146 LVSKDSLLRTGAK

-172 GTAAAFATGKTVKD
+172 GTAAAFATGRTVKD

-194 PSNFVLGGI
+194 PSSFVLGGV

-224 DGPKGY
+224 TGPKGY

-280 GEQGIVDGIGGMY
+280 GERGVVDGIGGMY

-310 RKASSSLADRYG
+310 RKASDSLANRYG

-339 GRLSDKLREKQIEQG
+339 GRLSDKLREKQIEEG

-369 YVKAQEE
+369 YVKAEEE
-376 RMQQIQ
+376 RMKQIQ

-419 GQGMQGGGPAG
+419 GQGMQAGGPAG
-430 FIGGPPENYSDQ
+430 FIGGPPEKFSDQ

-481 EKAGQG
+481 QKAGQG

-513 VPPNIAKIIG
+513 VPPNIAKVIG

-544 GDQEKP
+544 GDREKP
-550 QARQANMGGFMS
+550 QARQANEGGFINKAKG
-562 DGGEVTL
+562 DKITVYRGEPP
-569 DEVKFK
+569 KNK
-575 GFYSSPQKARKV
+575 
-587 IDDITKRLPLAD
+587 IPL
-599 ALAILIEGEA
+599 
-609 GVLGE
+609 
-614 EGLEGAAHVLVNR
+614 GAKLLQDRYTGSWFAPDKN
-627 ADADYKDFGNSLYEE
+627 F
-642 LTKKTY
+642 TKTY
-648 GKNKI
+648 GEVAKSMEVSFDEYKKGAKKAFLKKNIARSKMENEKSGLPRNLTRKQRSQI
-653 FQFNALEPTSFR
+653 FQS
-665 KTLNRFKKDKNY
+665 
-677 YLKVRNIAE
+677 LKYIDEIADN
-686 EVLAGA
+686 VK
-692 RPDFTQG
+692 QG
-699 ALFFKNPS
+699 KRS
-707 ASKAKD
+707 TKA
-713 FRNKVQ
+713 
-719 SGEFVETQRTV
+719 
-730 SRKNKNL
+730 
-737 AHIYYKPRDF
+737 
-747 GLVAK
+747 
-752 KQPQIEGQGFVDFEM
+752 FVDFLYEGVFPKEKDRATVM
-767 SKQRIPESKGGS
+767 LLETAKRSPKVFGKLVVDSLVKNVVSKGVPVLGAIAGFAPKEMGDATLDNS
-779 FLFRGSDYETGGA
+779 GFIQYERVQ
-792 TPAF
+792 